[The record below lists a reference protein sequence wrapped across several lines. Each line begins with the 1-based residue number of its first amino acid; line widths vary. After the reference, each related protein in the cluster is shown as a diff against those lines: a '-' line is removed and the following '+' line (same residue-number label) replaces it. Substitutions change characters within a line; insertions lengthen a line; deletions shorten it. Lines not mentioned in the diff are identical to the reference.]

1 MQVCTKTKTIL
12 FLKIMPK
19 YYCDYCD
26 VYLTHDSP
34 SVRKLHN
41 SGWKHKTNVK
51 AYYSQFLQEETP
63 QTTTISDQKQK
74 PFNPNVVQGLPFNMT
89 ATGVQPTLPP
99 PYGGVPL
106 PFAPGTVPSAA
117 TAQQQP
123 IRAPGTQSFQPMT
136 APGGTQQYTTPSS
149 MSGKVQ
155 PPGIPVTYSTGF
167 SAPGMQDTTRK

>member
-1 MQVCTKTKTIL
+1 
-12 FLKIMPK
+12 MPK

-63 QTTTISDQKQK
+63 QTTISDQKQK
-74 PFNPNVVQGLPFNMT
+74 PFNPNAVQGLPYNMT
-89 ATGVQPTLPP
+89 AAGVQQPAPPLP
-99 PYGGVPL
+99 PYGVPL
-106 PFAPGTVPSAA
+106 SFVPGTMPPTTAA

-136 APGGTQQYTTPSS
+136 APGTQQYTTPSP
-149 MSGKVQ
+149 MAGKMQ
-155 PPGIPVTYSTGF
+155 PPGIPPPYSTGF
-167 SAPGMQDTTRK
+167 SAPGAQDTTRR